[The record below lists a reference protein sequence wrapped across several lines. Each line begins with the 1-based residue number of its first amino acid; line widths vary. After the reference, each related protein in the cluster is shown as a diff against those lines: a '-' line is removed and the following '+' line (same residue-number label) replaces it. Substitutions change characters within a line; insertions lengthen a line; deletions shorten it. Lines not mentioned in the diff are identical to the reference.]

1 MELHKVAAVLRKF
14 GGSDLTATLAGLEAA
29 VKGLAADD
37 LSHVLNSSGVD
48 RELLTAAAALKQLA
62 GQINVSIHATGIL
75 LCLPHILEPGER
87 VQYVSLGAGHTGR
100 DFDLE
105 TTSRV
110 AEFKF
115 IHWRGGPESIRQNQ
129 LFKDFYLLS
138 ESPSTKRKYLNLL
151 GIEKPLKFLSGGRAL
166 STSVLS
172 RNVKLLG
179 QFQAKY
185 GDRFATVRDYFRLH
199 QDRVKIEDVS
209 AWVPELISD
218 QEEE

>member
-1 MELHKVAAVLRKF
+1 MDLRQVAAVLEKF
-14 GGSDLTATLAGLEAA
+14 GGSNLTATLVRLEAA
-29 VKGLAADD
+29 VRGLTADD
-37 LSHVLNSSGVD
+37 CTHVLSSSGVD
-48 RELLTAAAALKQLA
+48 RELLTAAAALKRLA
-62 GQINVSIHATGIL
+62 GQINVSIHATGLL

-87 VQYVSLGAGHTGR
+87 VEYVSLGAGNTGK

-105 TTSRV
+105 TNNRI

-138 ESPSTKRKYLNLL
+138 ESTSTKRKYLYVL
-151 GIEKPLKFLSGGRAL
+151 GTEKPLKFLNGGRAL

-172 RNVKLLG
+172 RDVRLLEH
-179 QFQAKY
+179 FRSKY
-185 GDRFATVRDYFRLH
+185 GDQFPTVRDYFLPR

-209 AWVPELISD
+209 PWVPELMSD
-218 QEEE
+218 QVIE